1 MLRRQLLH
9 FALAGGLGFLV
20 DASLVQGLVG
30 LAGMDPYLARIPAV
44 AAAILTTFAYN
55 RAITFADRRGPR
67 MLAEF
72 GRYVLSCSAGL
83 VANYAAYAA
92 VLAGFPALR
101 EWPVAG
107 VAVGALAGMV
117 VNFAA
122 ARYFVFARAPAA
134 SEDPSG

>member
-9 FALAGGLGFLV
+9 FALAGSLGFLV
-20 DASLVQGLVG
+20 DAALVQTLVRM
-30 LAGMDPYLARIPAV
+30 ADMDPYLARMPAV
-44 AAAILTTFAYN
+44 AAAILATFAYN

-92 VLAGFPALR
+92 VLGSVAAVR
-101 EWPVAG
+101 TWPVAG
-107 VAVGALAGMV
+107 VAVGALSGMV
-117 VNFAA
+117 VNFVA
-122 ARYFVFARAPAA
+122 ARYFVFARASA
-134 SEDPSG
+134 SIKGD